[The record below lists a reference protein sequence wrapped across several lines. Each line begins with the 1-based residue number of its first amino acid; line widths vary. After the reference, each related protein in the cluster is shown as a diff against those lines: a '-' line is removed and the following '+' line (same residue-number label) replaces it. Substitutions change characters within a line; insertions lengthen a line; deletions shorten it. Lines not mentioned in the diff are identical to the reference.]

1 MLLSRS
7 GQPNRAWFHGPDSSH
22 ATETLMLK
30 RKILWSA
37 IAIITAA
44 LALGGAVDTPSERY
58 AEAALKRA
66 LVTFAVARTLNG
78 VISVA
83 QGTEVAVEPG
93 GVGVTFTLG
102 QVLDPINDLVEQFSS
117 VMLIAA
123 SSLGLQN
130 VLLGMSGWWGIN
142 LLLVVSCVYA
152 LVAIWMPAQDAR
164 RAEQAK
170 RLLLLSLFVRFAVP
184 LVVIATNLVF
194 DTFLAAEQDA
204 ATVALDSTRVQ
215 IQELNKAAAPR
226 PEDASLADRVG
237 AMIDDSVSAMNVRE
251 RLDRLGAR
259 VSDTSE
265 HVVMLIVIF
274 VLETI
279 LLPIGFIWLLAQV
292 LKLLVSRATER
303 RN

>member
-1 MLLSRS
+1 
-7 GQPNRAWFHGPDSSH
+7 
-22 ATETLMLK
+22 MLK

-37 IAIITAA
+37 IAITAAA
-44 LALGGAVDTPSERY
+44 LALGGVVDTPSERY

-83 QGTEVAVEPG
+83 QGTEVAVEPV

-142 LLLVVSCVYA
+142 LFVLVSCVYTLAA
-152 LVAIWMPAQDAR
+152 LWMPTKDTR

-215 IQELNKAAAPR
+215 IQELSQAAAP
-226 PEDASLADRVG
+226 PQEDASLADRLG
-237 AMIDDSVSAMNVRE
+237 SMIDDSVSAMNVRE
-251 RLDRLGAR
+251 RLDRLSAR

-303 RN
+303 SN